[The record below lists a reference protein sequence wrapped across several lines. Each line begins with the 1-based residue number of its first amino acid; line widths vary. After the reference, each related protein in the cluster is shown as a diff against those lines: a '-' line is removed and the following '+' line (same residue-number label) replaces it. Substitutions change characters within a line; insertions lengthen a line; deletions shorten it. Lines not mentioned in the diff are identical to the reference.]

1 VLGDFNF
8 VRSQENRNRSGGD
21 INDMFLF
28 NEVIGHLG
36 LLELPLKG
44 KKFTWSNMQK
54 TPLLEQLDWFFTSS
68 NWILDYPNSM
78 VLPLARK
85 GSDHTPCIVNI
96 DTDIPKAKLFRF
108 ENFWVDLPGFMEC
121 VKKSWSNP
129 SHKNYSSAILMD
141 KLKNLRY
148 AQKKWHPSLARLKGF
163 IQNCNNVIL
172 LLDSLEEKRPLFT
185 VEFNF
190 RLIVKLHLDDLLLAE
205 CRYWRKRLMAR

>member
-1 VLGDFNF
+1 
-8 VRSQENRNRSGGD
+8 
-21 INDMFLF
+21 
-28 NEVIGHLG
+28 
-36 LLELPLKG
+36 
-44 KKFTWSNMQK
+44 
-54 TPLLEQLDWFFTSS
+54 
-68 NWILDYPNSM
+68 M

-96 DTDIPKAKLFRF
+96 DTDIPKAKIFRF

-129 SHKNYSSAILMD
+129 SHKNYSSAILTD

-148 AQKKWHPSLARLKGF
+148 ALKKWHLSLARLKGL

-190 RLIVKLHLDDLLLAE
+190 WLIVKLHLDELLLAE
-205 CRYWRKRLMAR
+205 CRYWRKRCTIRRIKQGEDNTKFFHAMAT